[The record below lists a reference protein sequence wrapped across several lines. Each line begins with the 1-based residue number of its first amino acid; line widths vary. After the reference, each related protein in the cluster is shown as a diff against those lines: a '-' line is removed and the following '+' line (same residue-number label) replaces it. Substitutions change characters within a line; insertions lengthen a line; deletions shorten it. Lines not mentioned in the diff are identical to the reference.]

1 MGIKVT
7 SIAFANELR
16 AETTSW
22 LLGNRKDKIVATIDI
37 SVSTVATSSAS
48 NEFQINNLTEGFA
61 VAGIAPT
68 ISNNNDFAD
77 FQVGDSVMVVDYN
90 TSTVIDT
97 LVITDKINDNVVIFD
112 TNIATYSY
120 DSVSSV
126 LKFYVTTPIT
136 ALRFKYNS
144 LENSDNPTYLS
155 ALTGQLQEA
164 IIEEKL
170 ASDTSTSNMLLMGD
184 VEWQNGTVQVK
195 GVSITSATDYVSK
208 YQIIHTFFVENW
220 NKFNDDLNRY
230 ANGNSLKY
238 IYEVTALYEFT
249 NPNRLQQLISN
260 EVLGNVGDFDENFN
274 NRPTNY
280 FIDSFTYSTGTEIEL
295 TNAEQDF
302 TIVVRNTVDTPFSNN
317 NTKFVLHFGRTWLDE
332 DYTSNGKNVDT
343 NFYNDRLLQTV
354 GSTAGNGINFGGN
367 FQVFKGVTATF
378 NSSSQITISGKI
390 ALGSSVLTDIPNG
403 YELSL
408 AIQKHSLATADAD
421 KVTLLVDRDTFF
433 VDNSDATMIVT
444 DDIGYIIHP
453 YNDTTIL
460 NTTPTVFGYDE
471 AAHYVKFHIDK
482 NGRTS
487 DTILLTNIVAELVAK
502 NTVSGAEFS
511 LESENFNL
519 SGASIINGLQYVNLT
534 IPRPYKIPTT
544 ELHRNIKLLRRT
556 DLDGGDLYYYD
567 LIYPYQIRWEDWIK
581 LNGVNG
587 AFFDTAENNN
597 GFNNEWLRYDN
608 LANWNVYFRLTI
620 NATKNAIPQQYISE
634 QAITIVDFESN
645 TNYTNTDVV
654 IKRTS
659 DDLDTSGN
667 ILGFEDN
674 YAEATFELV
683 SGTFDLLTTA
693 VVFFI
698 EQFELG
704 GVNGKER
711 ISTSY
716 TVLANSLYKDTVSM
730 ALSSGDTILTA
741 KAPINYTQFANLNGQ
756 FTIIARVFYPVA
768 ATGGTKLYQD
778 SESFEF
784 QDSEFYDYQNI

>member
-1 MGIKVT
+1 MGVKVT

-16 AETTSW
+16 AETTTW
-22 LLGNRKDKIVATIDI
+22 LLGNRKDKITATINL
-37 SVSTVATSSAS
+37 SVETVAVSSTS
-48 NEFQINNLTEGFA
+48 NEF
-61 VAGIAPT
+61 T
-68 ISNNNDFAD
+68 IKNTDGYIGDHWITSNNNDFAD
-77 FQVGDSVMVVDYN
+77 FQIGDTVMFVNRTTNTVTATTDIIDKLSDNEIRCTLASSPYGANSLVSDVSV
-90 TSTVIDT
+90 
-97 LVITDKINDNVVIFD
+97 
-112 TNIATYSY
+112 
-120 DSVSSV
+120 
-126 LKFYVTTPIT
+126 YVTTPIT
-136 ALRFKYNS
+136 ALRFKWNT
-144 LENSDNPTYLS
+144 LENSDNPNYLS

-170 ASDTSTSNMLLMGD
+170 ASDTGTSTMLLMGGQ
-184 VEWQNGTVQVK
+184 EWQNGTVQVK
-195 GVSITSATDYVSK
+195 GVSITSTTDYVSK
-208 YQIIHTFFVENW
+208 YQIIHTFYVENW
-220 NKFNDDLNRY
+220 NKFNDDLLRY
-230 ANGNSLKY
+230 DNGNSLKY

-249 NPNRLQQLISN
+249 NPNRLQQVINN

-280 FIDSFTYSTGTEIEL
+280 YINSFTYSTGSEIEL

-302 TIVVRNTVDTPFSNN
+302 TIVVKNTVDTPFSNN
-317 NTKFVLHFGRTWLDE
+317 NTKFVLHFGRTWTDE
-332 DYTSNGKNVDT
+332 DYTNNGKNIDK

-354 GSTAGNGINFGGN
+354 GSASVNGINYGGN
-367 FQVFKGVTATF
+367 YQVFKGVTATY

-390 ALGSSVLTDIPNG
+390 ALGTSVLTDIPNG
-403 YELSL
+403 YELSV

-433 VDNSDATMIVT
+433 VDNTDATMIVT

-511 LESENFNL
+511 LESESFNL
-519 SGASIINGLQYVNLT
+519 SGATIINDLQYVNLT
-534 IPRPYKIPTT
+534 IPRPYKIPTS

-567 LIYPYQIRWEDWIK
+567 LIYPYQIRWEDWVK
-581 LNGVNG
+581 LNNVNG
-587 AFFDTAENNN
+587 AFFDTAESNN

-608 LANWNVYFRLTI
+608 LTNWNVYFRLTI
-620 NATKNAIPQQYISE
+620 NATKNDIAQQYISE

-659 DDLDTSGN
+659 DDLDTNGN
-667 ILGFEDN
+667 ILGYEDN

-683 SGTFDLLTTA
+683 TGTFDLNTTV

-711 ISTSY
+711 ISTAY
-716 TVLANSLYKDTVSM
+716 TVLANSLYKDTVTM
-730 ALSSGDTILTA
+730 VLSGGDTILTA
-741 KAPINYTQFANLNGQ
+741 KAPINYTQFANLSGD
-756 FTIIARVFYPVA
+756 FTIVARVFYPIAGV
-768 ATGGTKLYQD
+768 GGTKQ
-778 SESFEF
+778 F
-784 QDSEFYDYQNI
+784 QDSEFFEFQDAEFYDFQNI